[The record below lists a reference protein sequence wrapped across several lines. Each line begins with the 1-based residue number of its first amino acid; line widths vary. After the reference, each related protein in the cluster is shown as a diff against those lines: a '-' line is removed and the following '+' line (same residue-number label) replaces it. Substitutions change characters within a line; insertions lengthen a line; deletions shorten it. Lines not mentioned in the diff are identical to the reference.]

1 MAERSKHTWYVSF
14 KPKMPLPGKR
24 HHSRATETFSNE
36 ADAKKFAKA
45 KLVDTQNVSAGT
57 LNPCL
62 PKRTI
67 AAAQI
72 LEWLQEADDPDAP
85 A

>member
-14 KPKMPLPGKR
+14 KPETPLPGKR
-24 HHSRATETFSNE
+24 HHSRVTETFSNE
-36 ADAKKFAKA
+36 ADAKTFAKA

-67 AAAQI
+67 AAAQV
-72 LEWLQEADDPDAP
+72 LEWLQEAVGPDTP